1 MKTQTLETVTQALSE
16 LNNSKVVIK
25 LKNGRVISG
34 PLKGTAPDYTLKL
47 GALHLRLDAENISF
61 VIAHP

>member
-16 LNNSKVVIK
+16 LNNSKVVVK

-34 PLKGTAPDYTLKL
+34 PLTGIAPNYTLKL
-47 GALHLRLDAENISF
+47 GALHLRINAENISF
-61 VIAHP
+61 VIKHP